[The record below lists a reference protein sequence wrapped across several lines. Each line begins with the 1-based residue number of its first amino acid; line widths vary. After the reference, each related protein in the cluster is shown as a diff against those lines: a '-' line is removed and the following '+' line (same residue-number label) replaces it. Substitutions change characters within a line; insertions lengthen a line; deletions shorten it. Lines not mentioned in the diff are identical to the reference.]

1 MMVMK
6 ITKPTIF
13 PMTCFLNVNNVY
25 YAATELEPLSAPQAT
40 FEHDDYTFSNC
51 SLLHKLLITGQGEQV
66 ESRRGELDRYLLS
79 TTCDI
84 KYPRMTVSMVSCR
97 LEIKILDTYWSKIT

>member
-1 MMVMK
+1 M
-6 ITKPTIF
+6 
-13 PMTCFLNVNNVY
+13 L
-25 YAATELEPLSAPQAT
+25 ADELLLSAPQPT
-40 FEHDDYTFSNC
+40 FKHDGFNGITYTFSNC

>member
-1 MMVMK
+1 MK
-6 ITKPTIF
+6 DYI
-13 PMTCFLNVNNVY
+13 MSL
-25 YAATELEPLSAPQAT
+25 LPLSVKQPEFT
-40 FEHDDYTFSNC
+40 HEYDGHIYNISNAV
-51 SLLHKLLITGQGEQV
+51 LLHKLLITGQGEQV